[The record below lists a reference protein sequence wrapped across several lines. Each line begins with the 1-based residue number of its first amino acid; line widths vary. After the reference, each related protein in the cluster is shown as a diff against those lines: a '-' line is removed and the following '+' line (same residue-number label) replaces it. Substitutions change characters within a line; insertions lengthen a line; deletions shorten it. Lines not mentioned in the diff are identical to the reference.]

1 MKTRPGGESWQRMR
15 TQGKRQSLSV
25 QDGRLGVRII
35 VRIIVAEKESEVPMT
50 CGSYRIE
57 GTGKGGNLHLELAR

>member
-1 MKTRPGGESWQRMR
+1 MR
-15 TQGKRQSLSV
+15 SQGKRQSLSV

-35 VRIIVAEKESEVPMT
+35 VRIIVAEKESAAEVPMT
-50 CGSYRIE
+50 CASYRIE

>member
-1 MKTRPGGESWQRMR
+1 M
-15 TQGKRQSLSV
+15 
-25 QDGRLGVRII
+25 RII

-50 CGSYRIE
+50 CASYRIE